1 MEFSGEEL
9 FQRKVRCVIRNRLF
23 QKGQRIPKSVVKLFP
38 SENKILLD
46 DGLLLEYEILIVAT
60 GIQINWDSIKGLKES
75 IGTNGVCSNYSY
87 TYVDSTWRE
96 IEKFKRRKCAF
107 THPNILLNA
116 VVLHKNYVL
125 SRGVFL

>member
-1 MEFSGEEL
+1 MA
-9 FQRKVRCVIRNRLF
+9 K
-23 QKGQRIPKSVVKLFP
+23 
-38 SENKILLD
+38 
-46 DGLLLEYEILIVAT
+46 
-60 GIQINWDSIKGLKES
+60 INWDSIKGLKES

-96 IEKFKRRKCAF
+96 IEKFKGGNALL
-107 THPNILLNA
+107 PNILLNA

>member
-1 MEFSGEEL
+1 M
-9 FQRKVRCVIRNRLF
+9 RNQESLIP
-23 QKGQRIPKSVVKLFP
+23 KGATCIPKSVVKLFP

-96 IEKFKRRKCAF
+96 IEKFKGGNALLP
-107 THPNILLNA
+107 TLIL
-116 VVLHKNYVL
+116 Y
-125 SRGVFL
+125 

>member
-1 MEFSGEEL
+1 MGEEL

-23 QKGQRIPKSVVKLFP
+23 QKGNVDPKSVVKLFP

-46 DGLLLEYEILIVAT
+46 DGLLLEYEILIVAA

-96 IEKFKRRKCAF
+96 IEKFKGGNALF
-107 THPNILLNA
+107 THLIL
-116 VVLHKNYVL
+116 Y
-125 SRGVFL
+125 